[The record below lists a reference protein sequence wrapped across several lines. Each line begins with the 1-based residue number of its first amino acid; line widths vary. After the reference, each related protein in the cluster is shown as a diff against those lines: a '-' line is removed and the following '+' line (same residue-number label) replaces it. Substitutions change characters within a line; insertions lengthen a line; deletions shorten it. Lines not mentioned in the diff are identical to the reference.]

1 MLCMHF
7 HGIFHATL
15 CVCCVYIISVYKG
28 KPGLLLLLLHKT
40 SVYTSVFILVHRAH
54 DMERLYKKKYVNPV
68 YICNIH
74 A

>member
-1 MLCMHF
+1 M
-7 HGIFHATL
+7 
-15 CVCCVYIISVYKG
+15 ISVYKG

-40 SVYTSVFILVHRAH
+40 SVYTAVFILVHRSH
-54 DMERLYKKKYVNPV
+54 DMDRLYKKYVNPV